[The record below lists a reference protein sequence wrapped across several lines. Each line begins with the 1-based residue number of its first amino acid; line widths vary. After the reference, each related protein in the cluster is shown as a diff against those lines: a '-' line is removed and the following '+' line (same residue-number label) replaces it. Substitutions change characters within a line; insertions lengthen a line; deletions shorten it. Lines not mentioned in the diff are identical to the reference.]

1 NIKIPV
7 IVKEDNWV
15 PVNNTNSDGSSF
27 IVLGDNSEIVKKQDG
42 TSLSGDSLDDVFVE
56 VNEYNM
62 EQGISRK
69 TSCVKLISEVVCE
82 NLDPDNNTVLLYD
95 DDWNK
100 QGTLEDCYEDKFT
113 YVVDTAMF
121 PVGDGDDDG
130 DSGAPSDGEYGKL
143 RLACI
148 RK

>member
-1 NIKIPV
+1 KIPV
-7 IVKEDNWV
+7 IVKENNWV

-42 TSLSGDSLDDVFVE
+42 TILSGDSLDDVFVE

-69 TSCVKLISEVVCE
+69 TSCVKLISEEVCK

-95 DDWNK
+95 DNWNK
-100 QGTLEDCYEDKFT
+100 QGTLEDCYEDEFT
-113 YVVDTAMF
+113 YVFDTASFSF
-121 PVGDGDDDG
+121 PIDDDDPIYG
-130 DSGAPSDGEYGKL
+130 DYTQG